1 MIEIA
6 MKMLL
11 CLIIAALLGAIIGY
25 IFGRIQ
31 KCDRL
36 EKKEKN
42 PLYDFDE
49 IQSQSDNPNESKYI
63 EVPVTMPDAIIKG
76 KSKKGIKPISYPA
89 PKNGRADDLKKIQG
103 IGIKVENALYE
114 VGIYHYSQIA
124 NWSNDNIEWIE
135 NYLNAP
141 GRVKR
146 ENWIF
151 QAKALTLNFNQDT
164 I

>member
-11 CLIIAALLGAIIGY
+11 CLLIAALLGAIIGY
-25 IFGRIQ
+25 ILGRIR

-36 EKKEKN
+36 EKKEQK
-42 PLYDFDE
+42 PLYDFDQIE
-49 IQSQSDNPNESKYI
+49 SETNTPESKYR
-63 EVPVTMPDAIIKG
+63 EVPVTIPDAIIRG

-89 PKNGRADDLKKIQG
+89 PKNGVADDLKKIQG

-114 VGIYHYSQIA
+114 TGIFHYSQIA
-124 NWSNDNIEWIE
+124 NWSNDNIEWVE
-135 NYLNAP
+135 NYLNAH
-141 GRVKR
+141 GRIKR

-151 QAKALTLNFNQDT
+151 QAKALTLT
-164 I
+164 IQPDSL

>member
-11 CLIIAALLGAIIGY
+11 CLIIAAILGGIIGY
-25 IFGRIQ
+25 ILGRIK
-31 KCDRL
+31 KCEDIQH
-36 EKKEKN
+36 KENN

-49 IQSQSDNPNESKYI
+49 LQHQDSEESDSKYI
-63 EVPVTMPDAIIKG
+63 EVPVSIPDAIIRT

-103 IGIKVENALYE
+103 IGIKVENTLYE
-114 VGIYHYSQIA
+114 IGVYHYSQIA
-124 NWSNDNIEWIE
+124 DWSNDNIEWIE
-135 NYLNAP
+135 NHLNAP

-151 QAKALTLNFNQDT
+151 QAKALTLNFDQDT